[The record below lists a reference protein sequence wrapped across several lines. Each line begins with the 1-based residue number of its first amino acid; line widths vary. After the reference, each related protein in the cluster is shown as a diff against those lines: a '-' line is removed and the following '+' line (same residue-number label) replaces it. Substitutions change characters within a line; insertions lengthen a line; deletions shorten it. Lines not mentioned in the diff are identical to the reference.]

1 MHLSQY
7 VIFTKFI
14 KTCTPVVDCSI
25 LPRGQRSMDCSL
37 TWRTPHCSRTKQV
50 NSWFN
55 SDISGTTLLYLIQQS
70 FQMWNS
76 VSVGLMIKQI
86 KLIGKAILAK
96 SLFFHVFNVS
106 GFFSRNVA
114 VCECGSRQS
123 FWEISR
129 CHGWKGN
136 HFYWSKFIISSNTE
150 IQVICSV
157 YLGGFSSRLLG
168 LIKIAMYSS
177 NLWVYLLFISA

>member
-55 SDISGTTLLYLIQQS
+55 FDISGTTFLYLIQQS

-86 KLIGKAILAK
+86 KLIWKAILAE
-96 SLFFHVFNVS
+96 SLFSMCLMSLDSFLGMWQCVSAVADKAFEKYLDVMDEKVIIFIEVSSSLVQILRYKWFVLYIWGVFL
-106 GFFSRNVA
+106 
-114 VCECGSRQS
+114 QD
-123 FWEISR
+123 FWV
-129 CHGWKGN
+129 W
-136 HFYWSKFIISSNTE
+136 
-150 IQVICSV
+150 
-157 YLGGFSSRLLG
+157 
-168 LIKIAMYSS
+168 
-177 NLWVYLLFISA
+177 